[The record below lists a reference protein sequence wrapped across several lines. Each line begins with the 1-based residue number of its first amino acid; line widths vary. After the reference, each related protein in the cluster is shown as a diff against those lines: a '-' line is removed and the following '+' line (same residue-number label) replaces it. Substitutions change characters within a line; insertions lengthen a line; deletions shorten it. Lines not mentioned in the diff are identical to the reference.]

1 MALRRLVVIPADP
14 LYKYCDKG
22 EIKARYWNP
31 CGLFDEVHIVSLA
44 KRDVEPSQV
53 QELVGDAKLH
63 IHAVGRPTALTLVA
77 YYAKVARLIAAIAPD
92 LIRAH
97 GPWHTGSLA
106 VHAGKKLGIPC
117 LVSVHNDR
125 DAQRSFDGRLL
136 LRLVKPLENYTLRNA
151 AIVICV
157 SNYLHRYARAHGAQ
171 RTVTVYNKVYM
182 DQFLGE
188 RCVDGEGEWP
198 TVLSVMRLDRQK
210 YPECI
215 VEALKDLPLRLK
227 LIGQGEL
234 EGALKTLVRS
244 LGMEQRVEFV
254 PMVPNREIHQ
264 HYLQAD
270 IFAMATHY
278 EGFCIPVLE
287 AMAAGLPV
295 VACDTEPIPELLGG
309 TGLVVEKNAAA
320 YAEAFARLAEDE
332 ALRQRLGTKAR
343 ERAQTLAGD
352 RMEEREAQL
361 YEAVMG
367 QREDELASLLDDRG
381 RFVE

>member
-1 MALRRLVVIPADP
+1 MPRLVVFPADP
-14 LYKYCDKG
+14 LYKYLDKG

-44 KRDVEPSQV
+44 DRDVEPDQV
-53 QELVGDAKLH
+53 RELVGEAELH
-63 IHAVGRPTALTLVA
+63 IHPIGRPTALTLAV
-77 YYAKVARLIAAIAPD
+77 YYRKAAKLVGALNPD

-106 VHAGKKLGIPC
+106 VYAGKKLGVPC

-125 DAQRSFDGRLL
+125 DAQRSYDHRLL
-136 LRLVKPLENYTLRNA
+136 LRLVKPLENYTLQNA
-151 AIVICV
+151 SVVICV
-157 SNYLHRYARAHGAQ
+157 SNYLHRYARAHGAG

-188 RCVDGEGEWP
+188 RGADGELP

-215 VEALKDLPLRLK
+215 IEGLKDLPLRLK

-234 EGALKTLVRS
+234 AESLRALVRR

-254 PMVPNREIHQ
+254 PMVPNREIHA

-295 VACDTEPIPELLGG
+295 VSCDTEPIPELLGG
-309 TGLVVEKNAAA
+309 TGLVVAKEPSA
-320 YAEAFARLAEDE
+320 YAEAFAWLAADAE
-332 ALRQRLGTKAR
+332 LRRALGTKAR
-343 ERAQTLAGD
+343 ARAQTLAGE
-352 RMEEREAQL
+352 RMEEREAGL
-361 YEAVMG
+361 YEAVMAG
-367 QREDELASLLDDRG
+367 REDELATLFSDAG
-381 RFVE
+381 RFVR

>member
-1 MALRRLVVIPADP
+1 MQRLVVFPADP
-14 LYKYCDKG
+14 LYKYLDKG

-31 CGLFDEVHIVSLA
+31 CGLFDEVHIISLA
-44 KRDVEPSQV
+44 DRDVEPDQV
-53 QELVGDAKLH
+53 PELVGEAELH
-63 IHAVGRPTALTLVA
+63 IHPIGRPTALTLAV
-77 YYAKVARLIAAIAPD
+77 YYRKAAKLVGALNPD

-106 VHAGKKLGIPC
+106 VYASKKLGVPC

-125 DAQRSFDGRLL
+125 DAQRSYDHRML
-136 LRLVKPLENYTLRNA
+136 LRLVKPLENYTLKNA
-151 AIVICV
+151 SVVICV
-157 SNYLHRYARAHGAQ
+157 SNYLHRYARAHGAR

-188 RCVDGEGEWP
+188 RGVDGEPP

-215 VEALKDLPLRLK
+215 IEGLKDLPLRLK

-234 EGALKTLVRS
+234 AESLRALVRR

-254 PMVPNREIHQ
+254 PMVPNREIHA

-295 VACDTEPIPELLGG
+295 VSCVTEPIPELLGG
-309 TGLVVEKNAAA
+309 TGLVVAKEPSA
-320 YAEAFARLAEDE
+320 YAEAFARLAADPE
-332 ALRQRLGTKAR
+332 LRRALGTKAR
-343 ERAQTLAGD
+343 ARAQTLAGD
-352 RMEEREAQL
+352 RMEEREAGL
-361 YEAVMG
+361 YEAVMAG
-367 QREDELASLLDDRG
+367 REDELEALFSDAG
-381 RFVE
+381 RFVR

>member
-1 MALRRLVVIPADP
+1 MPRLVVFPADP
-14 LYKYCDKG
+14 LYKYLDKG

-31 CGLFDEVHIVSLA
+31 CGLFDEVHIISLA
-44 KRDVEPSQV
+44 DRDVEPDQV
-53 QELVGDAKLH
+53 PELVGEAELH
-63 IHAVGRPTALTLVA
+63 IHPIGRPTALTLAV
-77 YYAKVARLIAAIAPD
+77 YYRKAAKLVGALNPD

-106 VHAGKKLGIPC
+106 VYASKKLGVPC

-125 DAQRSFDGRLL
+125 DAQRSYDHRML
-136 LRLVKPLENYTLRNA
+136 LRLVKPLENYTLKNA
-151 AIVICV
+151 SVVICV
-157 SNYLHRYARAHGAQ
+157 SNYLHRYARAHGAR

-188 RCVDGEGEWP
+188 RGADGEPP

-215 VEALKDLPLRLK
+215 IEGLKDLPLRLK

-234 EGALKTLVRS
+234 AESLRALVRR

-254 PMVPNREIHQ
+254 PMVPNREIHA

-295 VACDTEPIPELLGG
+295 VSCVTEPIPELLGG
-309 TGLVVEKNAAA
+309 TGLVVAKEPSA
-320 YAEAFARLAEDE
+320 YAEAFARLAADPE
-332 ALRQRLGTKAR
+332 LRRALGTKAR
-343 ERAQTLAGD
+343 ARAQTLAGD
-352 RMEEREAQL
+352 RMEEREAGL
-361 YEAVMG
+361 YEAVMAG
-367 QREDELASLLDDRG
+367 REDELEALFSDAG
-381 RFVE
+381 RFVR

>member
-1 MALRRLVVIPADP
+1 MPRLVVFPADP
-14 LYKYCDKG
+14 LYKYLDKG
-22 EIKARYWNP
+22 EIKERYWNP
-31 CGLFDEVHIVSLA
+31 CGLFDEVHIISLA
-44 KRDVEPSQV
+44 DRDVEPDQV
-53 QELVGDAKLH
+53 PELVGEAELH
-63 IHAVGRPTALTLVA
+63 IHPIGRPTALTLAV
-77 YYAKVARLIAAIAPD
+77 YYRKAAKLVGALNPD

-106 VHAGKKLGIPC
+106 VYASKKLGVPC

-125 DAQRSFDGRLL
+125 DAQRSYDHRML
-136 LRLVKPLENYTLRNA
+136 LRLVKPLENYTLKNA
-151 AIVICV
+151 SVVICV
-157 SNYLHRYARAHGAQ
+157 SNYLHRYARAHGAR

-188 RCVDGEGEWP
+188 RGADGEPP

-215 VEALKDLPLRLK
+215 IEGLKDLPLRLK

-234 EGALKTLVRS
+234 AESLRALVRR

-254 PMVPNREIHQ
+254 PMVPNREIHA

-295 VACDTEPIPELLGG
+295 VSCVTEPIPELLGG
-309 TGLVVEKNAAA
+309 TGLVVAKEPSA
-320 YAEAFARLAEDE
+320 YAEAFARLAADPE
-332 ALRQRLGTKAR
+332 LRRALGTKAR
-343 ERAQTLAGD
+343 ARAQTLAGD
-352 RMEEREAQL
+352 RMEEREAGL
-361 YEAVMG
+361 YEAVMAG
-367 QREDELASLLDDRG
+367 REDELEALFSDAG
-381 RFVE
+381 RFVR

>member
-1 MALRRLVVIPADP
+1 MPRLVVFPADP
-14 LYKYCDKG
+14 LYKYLDKG

-31 CGLFDEVHIVSLA
+31 CGLFDEVHIISLA
-44 KRDVEPSQV
+44 DRDVEPDQV
-53 QELVGDAKLH
+53 PELVGEAELH
-63 IHAVGRPTALTLVA
+63 IHPIGRPTALTLAV
-77 YYAKVARLIAAIAPD
+77 YYRKAAKLVGALNPD

-106 VHAGKKLGIPC
+106 VYASKKLGVPC

-125 DAQRSFDGRLL
+125 DAQRSYDHRML
-136 LRLVKPLENYTLRNA
+136 LRLVKPLENYTLKNA
-151 AIVICV
+151 SVVICV
-157 SNYLHRYARAHGAQ
+157 SNYLHRYARAHGAR

-182 DQFLGE
+182 DQFLRE
-188 RCVDGEGEWP
+188 REERDGPP

-215 VEALKDLPLRLK
+215 IEGLADLPLRLK

-234 EGALKTLVRS
+234 AGSLRELVRR
-244 LGMEQRVEFV
+244 LDMEDRVDFV

-295 VACDTEPIPELLGG
+295 VTCDTEPIPELLGG
-309 TGLVVEKNAAA
+309 TGLVVAKEPGA
-320 YAEAFARLAEDE
+320 YAEAFTRLAADQ
-332 ALRQRLGTKAR
+332 ALRQELGARAR

-352 RMEEREAQL
+352 RMEEREAGL
-361 YEAVMG
+361 YEAVLSG
-367 QREDELASLLDDRG
+367 REDELAALLSDEG
-381 RFVE
+381 RFVS